1 MALIKG
7 GGGGGIIFTE
17 KGGEAKVRGDEIKRE
32 GLKSITNYE
41 RKLLF
46 KKNKTFMGVL
56 EIFVILPIKV
66 TERGFQFPQ
75 DVRSEVYLLLQK
87 KNE

>member
-1 MALIKG
+1 
-7 GGGGGIIFTE
+7 
-17 KGGEAKVRGDEIKRE
+17 
-32 GLKSITNYE
+32 
-41 RKLLF
+41 
-46 KKNKTFMGVL
+46 MGVL

-87 KNE
+87 KKKMTKKPNCLLGKEK